1 MDVHEPAGVAT
12 DHIARARKLAPL
24 LTAAAPR
31 IDAARELPKDVLDA
45 MHAAGMFR
53 LLVPRSVGGAELDP
67 ATYIQCVEAIAS
79 GDASVAWCMNQGS
92 GCSMSAGY
100 LEPDVAR
107 EVFGGERDV
116 LAWGMGPGAKAI
128 RAEGG
133 WRITGTW
140 AFASGSRHATWLG
153 AHCPCFD
160 ADGTPQRHPDGR
172 PWERTMLFRREIAT
186 IKDVWQVV
194 GLRGTGSDTY
204 SVQDL
209 FVDDA
214 HTLTR
219 DRPEERREPGLIY
232 RFAAMQI
239 YASGF
244 AAVALGIGRATLDA
258 FIDLA
263 RGKTPALTQTSLR
276 DSAVIQSAIGIADA
290 KLNAARTWLIHVL
303 RDDAGGG
310 EARGRT
316 DDGAAHG
323 DPPGVDL
330 CDPSGEGGGGCRVSR
345 GGCHRDLRCQ
355 PVRAALPRREHG
367 DAAGAGPPVAFR
379 DGRPASARQRSPA
392 CAGCSDR
399 WTPAAAGPEHL
410 APPPLARMIDWE
422 TPARSPTGAD

>member
-1 MDVHEPAGVAT
+1 MMDVREAGISG

-24 LTAAAPR
+24 LAAAAPR
-31 IDAARELPKDVLDA
+31 IDAARELPSDVLDA
-45 MHAAGMFR
+45 MHAEGMFR
-53 LLVPRSVGGAELDP
+53 LLVPRSIGGAELDP
-67 ATYIQCVEAIAS
+67 ATYIQCVEAIAG

-128 RAEGG
+128 RVEGG
-133 WRITGTW
+133 WRITGNW
-140 AFASGSRHATWLG
+140 AFASGSRHASWLG
-153 AHCPCFD
+153 AHCPCFE

-194 GLRGTGSDTY
+194 GLRGTGSDLY

-219 DRPEERREPGLIY
+219 DRPEDRREPGLIY

-244 AAVALGIGRATLDA
+244 AAVALGAARATLDA

-263 RGKTPALTQTSLR
+263 RGKTPALTQSALR

-290 KLNAARTWLIHVL
+290 RLKSARTWLIHVL
-303 RDDAGGG
+303 RETQEAVTIAG
-310 EARGRT
+310 ELTTEQRMAIRQAST
-316 DDGAAHG
+316 YAIHQAKEV
-323 DPPGVDL
+323 VDVAYH
-330 CDPSGEGGGGCRVSR
+330 E
-345 GGCHRDLRCQ
+345 
-355 PVRAALPRREHG
+355 
-367 DAAGAGPPVAFR
+367 AGATAIFDTNPFERRFR
-379 DGRPASARQRSPA
+379 DVNTVTQQVQGRRSHFETIGQHLLGAQASL
-392 CAGCSDR
+392 R
-399 WTPAAAGPEHL
+399 WV
-410 APPPLARMIDWE
+410 
-422 TPARSPTGAD
+422 

>member
-1 MDVHEPAGVAT
+1 
-12 DHIARARKLAPL
+12 
-24 LTAAAPR
+24 
-31 IDAARELPKDVLDA
+31 
-45 MHAAGMFR
+45 
-53 LLVPRSVGGAELDP
+53 
-67 ATYIQCVEAIAS
+67 
-79 GDASVAWCMNQGS
+79 MNQGS

-100 LEPDVAR
+100 LEPGVAR

-128 RAEGG
+128 RVEGG
-133 WRITGTW
+133 WRITGNW
-140 AFASGSRHATWLG
+140 AFASGSRHASWLG
-153 AHCPCFD
+153 AHCPCFE

-194 GLRGTGSDTY
+194 GLRGTGSDAY

-244 AAVALGIGRATLDA
+244 AAVALGAHASALDA

-263 RGKTPALTQTSLR
+263 RGKTPALTQTGLR

-290 KLNAARTWLIHVL
+290 RLNSARTWLIQVL
-303 RDDAGGG
+303 RETQEAVKLAGELTTDQRIAIRQASTFAIHQAKEVVDVAYH
-310 EARGRT
+310 EA
-316 DDGAAHG
+316 
-323 DPPGVDL
+323 
-330 CDPSGEGGGGCRVSR
+330 
-345 GGCHRDLRCQ
+345 GCHRDLRCQ
-355 PVRAALPRREHG
+355 PVRAPVPRRQHR
-367 DAAGAGPPVAFR
+367 DAAGAGETIALRDDRSVSARGGGEPAVAVTSEHRARDYAANSVTPVVNRAISSR
-379 DGRPASARQRSPA
+379 SGSTPRPAPSGTATRPPRTGIRGTISSCTMFSSPKSIARCTGS
-392 CAGCSDR
+392 S
-399 WTPAAAGPEHL
+399 AAA
-410 APPPLARMIDWE
+410 
-422 TPARSPTGAD
+422 T

>member
-1 MDVHEPAGVAT
+1 MDVHEAGAAT

-31 IDAARELPKDVLDA
+31 IDEVRELPSDVLDA
-45 MHAAGMFR
+45 MHGEGMFR
-53 LLVPRSVGGAELDP
+53 LLVPRSIGGAELDP

-100 LEPDVAR
+100 LEPRVAH
-107 EVFGGERDV
+107 EVFGGDRDV

-128 RAEGG
+128 RVEGG

-153 AHCPCFD
+153 AHCQCFE

-172 PWERTMLFRREIAT
+172 PWERTMLFRRQIAT

-219 DRPEERREPGLIY
+219 DRPDERREPGLIY

-244 AAVALGIGRATLDA
+244 AAVALGAARAALEA

-263 RGKTPALTQTSLR
+263 RGKTPALTSSALR
-276 DSAVIQSAIGIADA
+276 DNAVIQSAIGIADA
-290 KLNAARTWLIHVL
+290 KLKSARTWLIHVL
-303 RDDAGGG
+303 RETQDAVQIAG
-310 EARGRT
+310 ELTT
-316 DDGAAHG
+316 DQRIAIRQAATFAIHQAKEV
-323 DPPGVDL
+323 VDVAYH
-330 CDPSGEGGGGCRVSR
+330 E
-345 GGCHRDLRCQ
+345 
-355 PVRAALPRREHG
+355 
-367 DAAGAGPPVAFR
+367 AGATAIFDANPFERRFR
-379 DGRPASARQRSPA
+379 DVNTVTQQVQGRRSHFETVGQHLLGSQA
-392 CAGCSDR
+392 NLR
-399 WTPAAAGPEHL
+399 WL
-410 APPPLARMIDWE
+410 
-422 TPARSPTGAD
+422 

>member
-1 MDVHEPAGVAT
+1 MTDVQEDGISS

-24 LTAAAPR
+24 LAAAAPR
-31 IDAARELPKDVLDA
+31 IDAACELPSDVLDA
-45 MHAAGMFR
+45 MHAEGMFR
-53 LLVPRSVGGAELDP
+53 LLVPRSIGGAELDP
-67 ATYIQCVEAIAS
+67 ATYIQCVEAIAG

-107 EVFGGERDV
+107 EVFGGKRDV

-128 RAEGG
+128 RVEGG
-133 WRITGTW
+133 WRITGDW
-140 AFASGSRHATWLG
+140 AFASGSRHASWLG
-153 AHCPCFD
+153 AHCPCFE

-194 GLRGTGSDTY
+194 GLRGTGSNSY
-204 SVQDL
+204 SVRDL

-219 DRPEERREPGLIY
+219 DRPEDRREPGLIY

-244 AAVALGIGRATLDA
+244 AAVAPGAARATLDA

-263 RGKTPALTQTSLR
+263 RGKTPALTQSALR

-290 KLNAARTWLIHVL
+290 RLNSARTWLIHVL
-303 RDDAGGG
+303 RETQDAVKIAG
-310 EARGRT
+310 ELTT
-316 DDGAAHG
+316 DQRMAIRQASTYAIHQAKEV
-323 DPPGVDL
+323 VDVAYH
-330 CDPSGEGGGGCRVSR
+330 E
-345 GGCHRDLRCQ
+345 
-355 PVRAALPRREHG
+355 
-367 DAAGAGPPVAFR
+367 AGATAIFDTNPFERRFR
-379 DGRPASARQRSPA
+379 DVNTVTQQVQGRRSHFETIGQHLLGAEASL
-392 CAGCSDR
+392 R
-399 WTPAAAGPEHL
+399 WV
-410 APPPLARMIDWE
+410 
-422 TPARSPTGAD
+422 

>member
-1 MDVHEPAGVAT
+1 MDVHEAGRPDVAI
-12 DHIARARKLAPL
+12 DYIARARKLAPL

-31 IDAARELPKDVLDA
+31 IDVARELPQDVLDA

-53 LLVPRSVGGAELDP
+53 LLVPRSIGGAELDP

-100 LEPDVAR
+100 LAPEVAR

-116 LAWGMGPGAKAI
+116 LAWGQGPGAKAI
-128 RAEGG
+128 RVDGG

-153 AHCPCFD
+153 AHCPCVE
-160 ADGTPQRHPDGR
+160 ADGTPQRTPDGR
-172 PWERTMLFRREIAT
+172 PWERTMLFRREIAA

-214 HTLTR
+214 HTITR

-244 AAVALGIGRATLDA
+244 AAVALGVGRATLDA
-258 FIDLA
+258 FIALA
-263 RGKTPALTQTSLR
+263 SEKTPALTQTSLR

-290 KLNAARTWLIHVL
+290 KLNAARTWLIAVL
-303 RDDAGGG
+303 RDAQEAVKLTG
-310 EARGRT
+310 EVPT
-316 DDGAAHG
+316 DHRMKIRQASTYAIHQAKEV
-323 DPPGVDL
+323 VDVAYH
-330 CDPSGEGGGGCRVSR
+330 E
-345 GGCHRDLRCQ
+345 
-355 PVRAALPRREHG
+355 
-367 DAAGAGPPVAFR
+367 AGATAIFDANPFERRFR
-379 DGRPASARQRSPA
+379 DVNTVTQQVQGRRSHFETIGQHLLGSQP
-392 CAGCSDR
+392 SLR
-399 WTPAAAGPEHL
+399 WV
-410 APPPLARMIDWE
+410 
-422 TPARSPTGAD
+422 